1 MEFIHKPIMLH
12 ECMELLNIK
21 KDGIY
26 VDGTVGG
33 AGHSSSILSMLG
45 KGGRLIAIDRDSEAV
60 ETAKERLAKVETQG
74 EFTVVKARYSQTA
87 DVLQRLGVGKVNG
100 ILLDIGVSSY
110 QLDNPDRGFGYMTEG
125 KPDMRM
131 GADEPIRTAYDI
143 INEADQTELERI
155 IRDYGEERYW
165 KRIAQKIVSERK
177 KRKIETTKE
186 LVRIISEAI
195 PAEARREKQHPAK
208 RTFQG
213 LRIAVNRELE
223 ELESLLNRLDEILLP
238 RGRAAIIT
246 FHSLEDRIV
255 KTKFKEFENPCTCPP
270 GFPKCI
276 CGKKAV
282 GRIVTK
288 KPVTPSEEEIKTNPR
303 ARSAKL
309 RVLEWI

>member
-1 MEFIHKPIMLH
+1 
-12 ECMELLNIK
+12 MELLNIK

-177 KRKIETTKE
+177 KGKIETTKE

>member
-177 KRKIETTKE
+177 KGKIETTKE

-255 KTKFKEFENPCTCPP
+255 KTKFK
-270 GFPKCI
+270 
-276 CGKKAV
+276 
-282 GRIVTK
+282 
-288 KPVTPSEEEIKTNPR
+288 
-303 ARSAKL
+303 
-309 RVLEWI
+309 

>member
-177 KRKIETTKE
+177 KGKIETTKE

-195 PAEARREKQHPAK
+195 PAEARREKQHSAK

>member
-1 MEFIHKPIMLH
+1 MLH

-177 KRKIETTKE
+177 KGKIETTKE

>member
-177 KRKIETTKE
+177 KRKNRNNE
-186 LVRIISEAI
+186 RIGS
-195 PAEARREKQHPAK
+195 HY
-208 RTFQG
+208 FG
-213 LRIAVNRELE
+213 
-223 ELESLLNRLDEILLP
+223 
-238 RGRAAIIT
+238 G
-246 FHSLEDRIV
+246 
-255 KTKFKEFENPCTCPP
+255 NP
-270 GFPKCI
+270 GG
-276 CGKKAV
+276 GKKRKTASGKKNV
-282 GRIVTK
+282 PRLAHSRQSRIGGTGVFTE
-288 KPVTPSEEEIKTNPR
+288 PIG
-303 ARSAKL
+303 
-309 RVLEWI
+309 

>member
-110 QLDNPDRGFGYMTEG
+110 QLDNPDRGFGY
-125 KPDMRM
+125 P
-131 GADEPIRTAYDI
+131 
-143 INEADQTELERI
+143 LF
-155 IRDYGEERYW
+155 
-165 KRIAQKIVSERK
+165 
-177 KRKIETTKE
+177 
-186 LVRIISEAI
+186 L
-195 PAEARREKQHPAK
+195 
-208 RTFQG
+208 
-213 LRIAVNRELE
+213 
-223 ELESLLNRLDEILLP
+223 
-238 RGRAAIIT
+238 
-246 FHSLEDRIV
+246 
-255 KTKFKEFENPCTCPP
+255 
-270 GFPKCI
+270 
-276 CGKKAV
+276 
-282 GRIVTK
+282 
-288 KPVTPSEEEIKTNPR
+288 
-303 ARSAKL
+303 
-309 RVLEWI
+309 

>member
-33 AGHSSSILSMLG
+33 AGILTFFPCW
-45 KGGRLIAIDRDSEAV
+45 KRGRLIAIDRIEAV
-60 ETAKERLAKVETQG
+60 ETAKERLAKVETR

-87 DVLQRLGVGKVNG
+87 DVFQRLGVGKVNG
-100 ILLDIGVSSY
+100 IFLDIGVSSY

-177 KRKIETTKE
+177 KGKIETTKE

>member
-74 EFTVVKARYSQTA
+74 EFTVVMARYSQTA

-177 KRKIETTKE
+177 KGKIETTKE